1 MPESPCV
8 SSGSRRSQGRNVG
21 GLSPPQGQYLPEM
34 RELYEQRSSD
44 DRPTERAH
52 ATDSSADRD
61 R

>member
-1 MPESPCV
+1 
-8 SSGSRRSQGRNVG
+8 
-21 GLSPPQGQYLPEM
+21 M